1 MDKPILCNQ
10 ILSGLTQPK
19 KALALYSGGS
29 IADSMIRQTQVDLLQ
44 SQKFVVSE
52 NLVNNAYKASTEK
65 PSVLLEMVENA
76 QIPFDNLWIEWDER
90 SRQSFIKEFTNKRGQ
105 DYNFD
110 SRGVPERVGYH
121 IKKFTDETGHVDFLY
136 EMWAFIEKDKAEDF
150 TEQADFLADKFI
162 QPSMCFTINN
172 NKSINFEEELERVD
186 TLDEFPKEWRAKSSD
201 QLMERAFHT
210 GAKLLSSWYL
220 FENMPKHLLK
230 KHTRYSN
237 NKKNGQIVFDS
248 NNLPDTLAYDKD
260 HEFNCLKEIYSRIS
274 MAQSRGMHWSIPSWK
289 FQEGYSRDEIQDHEH
304 NLTVMCEGDL
314 RFLISLF
321 ALINQDVSDI
331 QNIVPDNKIIHT
343 KLGKRVPRNEY
354 KVLSLNISDRKVKK
368 LYKDTFIGKGNPKRL
383 HTRRGHFRHLRN
395 MHGEIVKKVWIKS
408 CVAGNA
414 ELGTIEKD
422 YNLKSE

>member
-29 IADSMIRQTQVDLLQ
+29 IADSMIRQTQVDLIQ
-44 SQKFVVSE
+44 SQKFVASE

-76 QIPFDNLWIEWDER
+76 QIPFDNLWIEWDEH
-90 SRQSFIKEFTNKRGQ
+90 SRQKFIKEFTNKRGQ
-105 DYNFD
+105 DYSFD

-136 EMWAFIEKDKAEDF
+136 EMWAFIGKDKAEDF
-150 TEQADFLADKFI
+150 TEQADFLSDKFI
-162 QPSMCFTINN
+162 QPTMCFTIDN
-172 NKSINFEEELERVD
+172 NKSISFEEELERINA
-186 TLDEFPKEWRAKSSD
+186 LDEFPREWRAKNSEE
-201 QLMERAFHT
+201 LMEKAFHT
-210 GAKLLSSWYL
+210 GSKLLSSWYL
-220 FENMPKHLLK
+220 FEHMPKHLLK
-230 KHTRYSN
+230 KHTETSLD
-237 NKKNGQIVFDS
+237 KKTGQIVFDS

-274 MAQSRGMHWSIPSWK
+274 VAQSRGMHWSIPSWK
-289 FQEGYSRDEIQDHEH
+289 FQEGYTREEIGEHQH
-304 NLTVMCEGDL
+304 NLSVMCEGDL

-321 ALINQDVSDI
+321 ALININVNDI
-331 QNIVPDNKIIHT
+331 ENVTPDNKIIHT
-343 KLGKRVPRNEY
+343 QLGKRVPRNDY
-354 KVLSLNISDRKVKK
+354 HVLNLSLTDKKVRK
-368 LYKDTFIGKGNPKRL
+368 LYKDTFKGKGNPKRE

-395 MHGEIVKKVWIKS
+395 INGEVVKKVWIKS

-414 ELGTIEKD
+414 ELGTLIKD
-422 YNLKSE
+422 YNLK